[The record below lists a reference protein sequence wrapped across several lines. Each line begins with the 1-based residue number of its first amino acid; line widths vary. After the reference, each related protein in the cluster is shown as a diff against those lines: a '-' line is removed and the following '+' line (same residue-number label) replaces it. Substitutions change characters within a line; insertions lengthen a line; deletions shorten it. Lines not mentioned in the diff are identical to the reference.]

1 MSAVGES
8 RRAASVV
15 PETGPT
21 SPGLEAQRQLLHAQQ
36 QLNLT
41 GQYPGV
47 VAPRGQLIRTDRLSV
62 CDATDY
68 LCVGIFFFLLTRRSS
83 KSFPDRARSSHTCA
97 LISLSRDVDSVTRE
111 RAHYG
116 RDRFSLDGGR
126 RKKKRTDDQSPP
138 SCHCGF
144 IVA

>member
-68 LCVGIFFFLLTRRSS
+68 LCVGKFCFVDAPVVQIVE
-83 KSFPDRARSSHTCA
+83 RARSNRACVLHFAYGVDYFTSH
-97 LISLSRDVDSVTRE
+97 
-111 RAHYG
+111 
-116 RDRFSLDGGR
+116 DGASFMVGSS
-126 RKKKRTDDQSPP
+126 T
-138 SCHCGF
+138 
-144 IVA
+144 